1 MIPFL
6 DAVTD
11 ERAAVEA
18 LRAALRDGLE
28 PEDDWARSMVPTEHG
43 QLLLMPAEW
52 GGYAGIKVATVAPD
66 NPSVG
71 RPRIQGAYLLL
82 DAETLTPLAMLDGAA
97 LTTLRTAAVSALAV
111 DELAVPS
118 ATRLVV
124 FGTGPQARSHIAAI
138 RAVRPIDEVLV
149 IGRDLDRARA
159 FASSVNARAGWV
171 ADVARA
177 DVVVCATTARTPLFD
192 GAMLASDAT
201 VVAVGSHEPDVREVD
216 DTTVCASTVVV
227 EARSAALR
235 EAGDVV
241 QPMAAGVFDPDTL
254 VDLASV
260 VRGTVTVDMSRPRL
274 FKSVGMAWE
283 DLVIVAS
290 SWEKRA

>member
-1 MIPFL
+1 VIPFL
-6 DAVTD
+6 AAAPD
-11 ERAAVEA
+11 ERTAVEA
-18 LRAALRDGLE
+18 LRAALRAGLE
-28 PEDDWARSMVPTEHG
+28 PEDDWARSRVPTAHG
-43 QLLLMPAEW
+43 ELLLMPAEW

-66 NPSVG
+66 NPRVG

-97 LTTLRTAAVSALAV
+97 LTTVRTAAVSALAV
-111 DELAVPS
+111 DELAVPTV
-118 ATRLVV
+118 ARLVV
-124 FGTGPQARSHIAAI
+124 FGTGPQARGHIAAI
-138 RAVRPIDEVLV
+138 RAVRPVEEVVV
-149 IGRDLDRARA
+149 IGTAASRTAA
-159 FASSVNARAGWV
+159 FASSVAARVGSVAEVAG
-171 ADVARA
+171 A

-192 GAMLASDAT
+192 GALLASHAT
-201 VVAVGSHEPDVREVD
+201 VVAVGSHELDAREVD

-241 QPMAAGVFDPDTL
+241 QPVAAGVFDPDAV

-260 VRGTVTVDMSRPRL
+260 VRGTAEVDTSRPRL

-283 DLVIVAS
+283 DLVIAAS
-290 SWEKRA
+290 SWERRA

>member
-11 ERAAVEA
+11 ERVAVEA
-18 LRAALRDGLE
+18 LRTALRAGLE
-28 PEDDWARSMVPTEHG
+28 PEDDWARSRVSTEHG
-43 QLLLMPAEW
+43 EMLLMPAEW

-66 NPSVG
+66 NPRAG

-82 DAETLTPLAMLDGAA
+82 AAETLTPLAMLDGAA
-97 LTTLRTAAVSALAV
+97 MTTVRTAAVSALAV
-111 DELAVPS
+111 DELAVP
-118 ATRLVV
+118 AVARLVV
-124 FGTGPQARSHIAAI
+124 FGTGPQARGHIAAI
-138 RAVRPIDEVLV
+138 RAVRPVEEVVV
-149 IGRDLDRARA
+149 IGTSADRAAA
-159 FASSVNARAGWV
+159 FAATVAGRAGSV
-171 ADVARA
+171 ADVAGA

-192 GAMLASDAT
+192 GAMLSSDAT
-201 VVAVGSHEPDVREVD
+201 VVAVGSHEPEAREVD

-235 EAGDVV
+235 EAGDVIAPV
-241 QPMAAGVFDPDTL
+241 AAGVFDPDTL

-260 VRGTVTVDMSRPRL
+260 VRGTVPVDMSRPRL

-283 DLVIVAS
+283 DLVIAAS